1 MFKEGR
7 NLTDVACTLNLREAQ
22 VSEYY
27 KEYWELNGMY
37 YLSQIYRET
46 KDEIWSVIE
55 FYKQMKAAGKN
66 TAYAIRLL
74 EFANNDAP
82 SAEGRITELERKEST
97 LNFRIQRAAKIFQDF
112 NDSIFNEKK
121 TLEQYQLQTRH
132 VIQELAHLNVE
143 KTKLENFME
152 YFQNNNEVYL
162 KIKQIVKQ
170 EIEHILANPS
180 RLLRFALASIFES
193 SRRHPGKLQSLFYNM
208 STAEIQSLLRISI
221 GQNDYNPGQDGNAPE
236 KILLDEAEQVFSKL
250 IDDITGKC
258 ANEISNDAK
267 SVSQTEQ
274 VSGLQCDMSQEE
286 DYHTSPNAC
295 KVEIPVSEVLSNF
308 ATQTCEI
315 LKITHDQNSD
325 IS

>member
-1 MFKEGR
+1 MKILNRQETEDLVIDLYFNQRKTFREIQKVVRKSPRDIKAIIDKANPDKSSYFSVSSRAYLMFKEGR

-66 TAYAIRLL
+66 TAHAIRLL

-112 NDSIFNEKK
+112 NDSIFHEKK

-132 VIQELAHLNVE
+132 VKQEYAHLYVE
-143 KTKLENFME
+143 KTKLENFTE
-152 YFQNNNEVYL
+152 YFQNKNEAYL
-162 KIKQIVKQ
+162 KIQQIVKR
-170 EIEHILANPS
+170 ETEHILANPS
-180 RLLRFALASIFES
+180 HLLRFALGSIFES
-193 SRRHPGKLQSLFYNM
+193 SRRHPGKLQSLYYNM
-208 STAEIQSLLRISI
+208 STADIQSLLRTSI
-221 GQNDYNPGQDGNAPE
+221 VQNEHDPNQNGQNE
-236 KILLDEAEQVFSKL
+236 
-250 IDDITGKC
+250 DD
-258 ANEISNDAK
+258 
-267 SVSQTEQ
+267 
-274 VSGLQCDMSQEE
+274 
-286 DYHTSPNAC
+286 P
-295 KVEIPVSEVLSNF
+295 
-308 ATQTCEI
+308 
-315 LKITHDQNSD
+315 
-325 IS
+325 